1 MMNND
6 KNVPPEEEQ
15 REYST
20 SQRLFVALLNDKKGI
35 YPVISAHQFSV
46 KGEVARGLAAI
57 MVMGSTHKMSK
68 IRYIV
73 NICFLR

>member
-15 REYST
+15 RKYST

-46 KGEVARGLAAI
+46 KGEVARGQATIKVRGPHTRCPKSIKL
-57 MVMGSTHKMSK
+57 
-68 IRYIV
+68 
-73 NICFLR
+73 